1 MRWLADTWQEFWQA
15 EVLRQA
21 RDGVK
26 TTDSDKQVDMPAG
39 PKHDIHVAAA
49 NQTAERDT
57 RLANAASS
65 NPQSNIIN
73 CCCVMNASVA
83 TTSIAYIHHCLA
95 RGPKGDD
102 WLCPGC
108 EVQEAYG
115 AKKRTL
121 AGSECPLAT
130 WQA

>member
-1 MRWLADTWQEFWQA
+1 MWDALVECVWSTVVAAVKAKPAAECLEAILGSHTWNGSRTAVHEVVGRYLAR
-15 EVLRQA
+15 VLAGRGTAPSQ
-21 RDGVK
+21 GVK

-83 TTSIAYIHHCLA
+83 TTSIAYIHH
-95 RGPKGDD
+95 
-102 WLCPGC
+102 
-108 EVQEAYG
+108 
-115 AKKRTL
+115 
-121 AGSECPLAT
+121 
-130 WQA
+130 